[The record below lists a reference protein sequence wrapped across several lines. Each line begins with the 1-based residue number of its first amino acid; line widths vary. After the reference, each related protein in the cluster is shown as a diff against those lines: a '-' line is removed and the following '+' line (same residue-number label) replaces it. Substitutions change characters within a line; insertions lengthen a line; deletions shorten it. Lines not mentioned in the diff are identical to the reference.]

1 MTDIN
6 STIDS
11 YISKR
16 RLRDAFRELRSHASR
31 LGDWRVTD
39 RIDHLEQNYSMML
52 KYAVQGA
59 DDPSRAD
66 VYGSIVAGIYDV
78 LDYVN
83 RELARPRSS
92 SLYFG
97 IVRYEQSQ
105 SDNALSDLSVR
116 YVKALAD
123 TSIYN
128 LVETDN
134 ASAVE
139 QRAGLEALE
148 RRIFN
153 NVWTRHPFTAEDD
166 SAVRRLLTGEEVPE
180 YFKEMLISAL
190 LLALTSYYD
199 ERKLNVL
206 LDMYASGSSSKLRIR
221 ALCAALMAM
230 FVNRMRI
237 DSVRMRDRVAALRDT
252 TDWSRDVRS
261 VLLQFI
267 RSRDTERITRKMN
280 DELLP
285 EMMKLRPDIARR
297 MKNSDALN
305 DMAGFEEN
313 PEWQELL
320 DKSGLSDKLKEL
332 TKMQEDGGDV
342 LMSTFANLKS
352 FPFFNDVA
360 NWFVPFH
367 PDHTS
372 VTRVLGKDLES
383 IGSLISSSPFL
394 CDGDKYSFVFAVAS
408 VPESQ
413 RKLMLSQMDAQMMNE
428 LELKAASMSTSADMR
443 DNIANKYVQDLYRF
457 FKLYRRRGEF
467 NDPFARPL
475 NLLQL
480 PLLAPDF
487 TDSETLAV
495 VGEFY
500 FKRGYYDDALKVFS
514 LLADMLPPDVQ
525 LYQKMGYCMQ
535 NLGNPEEAIKYYSQ
549 AELLNA
555 DSLWTLRRLAA
566 CYKMLD
572 RPSKALEYYKRIER
586 LKPDDLSVA
595 LSIGH
600 CLLELNRPAEAINY
614 YFKVEFVDDKSTRA
628 WRPIAWAS
636 FVTGDLERSRNYYER
651 ILTDAPTATDYLN
664 MGHVYL
670 ASHDMKEAVN
680 YYNLSIDNDN
690 NDIETFINNFNSD
703 ARHLVNAGVDASLL
717 PLVIDTIL
725 YSRD

>member
-16 RLRDAFRELRSHASR
+16 RLRDAFRELRKHASR

-66 VYGSIVAGIYDV
+66 VYGSIVAGIYGV

-105 SDNALSDLSVR
+105 TDNALSDLAMR
-116 YVKALAD
+116 YVKALSD

-128 LVETDN
+128 LVEPDN

-153 NVWTRHPFTAEDD
+153 NVWTSHPFTTDDD
-166 SAVRRLLTGEEVPE
+166 SAVRRMLTGEEVPE

-190 LLALTSYYD
+190 LLALTAYYD

-206 LDMYASGSSSKLRIR
+206 LDVYASQPSSKLSVR

-237 DSVRMRDRVAALRDT
+237 DTVRMRDRVAALRDT

-297 MKNSDALN
+297 MKNSDVLN
-305 DMAGFEEN
+305 DVAGLEEN

-320 DKSGLSDKLKEL
+320 DRSGLSDKIKEL
-332 TKMQEDGGDV
+332 TKIQEDGGDV
-342 LMSTFANLKS
+342 LMSTFANLKN

-372 VTRVLGKDLES
+372 VTRALGKDLES
-383 IGSLISSSPFL
+383 VGSLINSSPFL

-408 VPESQ
+408 VPENQ

-467 NDPFARPL
+467 SDPFARPL

-500 FKRGYYDDALKVFS
+500 FKRGYYDDALKVFT

-525 LYQKMGYCMQ
+525 LYQKMGYCLQ
-535 NLGNPEEAIKYYSQ
+535 NLGDPEGAIKYYSQ

-555 DSLWTLRRLAA
+555 DSVWTLRRLAA

-572 RPSKALEYYKRIER
+572 RPAEALEYYKRIER
-586 LKPDDLSVA
+586 IKPDDLGVA

-600 CLLELNRPAEAINY
+600 CLLELNRPSEAINY
-614 YFKVEFVDDKSTRA
+614 YFKVEFVDGKSTRA

-636 FVTGDLERSRNYYER
+636 FITGDLERSRNYYGK

-703 ARHLVNAGVDASLL
+703 ARHLVSAGVDASLL